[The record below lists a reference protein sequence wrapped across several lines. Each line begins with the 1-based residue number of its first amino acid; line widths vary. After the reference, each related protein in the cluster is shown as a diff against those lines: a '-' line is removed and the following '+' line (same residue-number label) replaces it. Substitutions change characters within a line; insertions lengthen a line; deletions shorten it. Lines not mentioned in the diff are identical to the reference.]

1 MRESRASDDL
11 FTYAVNVVHAT
22 CQLSAT
28 CTFIINHL
36 QITQLFSITL
46 ALSVSASLDVTFTF
60 KITAGSLLKL
70 FYHLHSTMKK
80 LTTPLSFT
88 FEMMVLAAVENPM
101 KYRLN
106 RLYLTRLH
114 SKTGPKFQITVRCI
128 SNNINLCF
136 SLFSYGSC

>member
-1 MRESRASDDL
+1 MRESRANDDL

-70 FYHLHSTMKK
+70 FYHLHSMKK
-80 LTTPLSFT
+80 LITPL
-88 FEMMVLAAVENPM
+88 
-101 KYRLN
+101 
-106 RLYLTRLH
+106 
-114 SKTGPKFQITVRCI
+114 
-128 SNNINLCF
+128 
-136 SLFSYGSC
+136 